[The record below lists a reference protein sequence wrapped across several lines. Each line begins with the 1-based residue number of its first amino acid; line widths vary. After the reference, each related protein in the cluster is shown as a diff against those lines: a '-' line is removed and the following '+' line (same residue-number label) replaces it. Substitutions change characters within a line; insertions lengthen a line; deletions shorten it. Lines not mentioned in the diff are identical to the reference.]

1 MQRALT
7 VQINIPS
14 TVTGKEEESDH
25 EDGEPDVSIDASNSI
40 NALGVPAC
48 KELTRPNHTSK
59 KRKKWR
65 GLFVS
70 PKKLAEKVHKSRRQD
85 FATKGH

>member
-48 KELTRPNHTSK
+48 KELTRPNFQLQFLPTHLVK
-59 KRKKWR
+59 
-65 GLFVS
+65 FCYI
-70 PKKLAEKVHKSRRQD
+70 P
-85 FATKGH
+85 

>member
-1 MQRALT
+1 MPVAELVPVAVPVT
-7 VQINIPS
+7 KLAPVLVKTLVPIAELI
-14 TVTGKEEESDH
+14 TVTVTVE
-25 EDGEPDVSIDASNSI
+25 VTVA
-40 NALGVPAC
+40 VPVA
-48 KELTRPNHTSK
+48 HTSK

-70 PKKLAEKVHKSRRQD
+70 PKKLAEKVRKSRRQD